1 MLERI
6 REIPGVLLSA
16 DEYLDDFW
24 PNFHR
29 IDDVLWKLERI
40 QSFQE
45 AGEPSWVAMMEGD
58 WERSLKLIDDGRGVW
73 HEHERAAKRFPRR
86 RIRIV
91 EQPVTPYLQWEMH
104 VLALRA
110 ASVEQVRVLDA
121 GEVAEIEVG
130 RRLPELVVLGTVAM
144 YEVTYDDS
152 GTHSGARRIDDREV
166 IAACRGEL
174 DKLYAGG
181 EEFRAYYEREI
192 VPLPAPRATVR
203 GRDGSLT
210 RRPGRSVPAPG
221 RGPTA

>member
-6 REIPGVLLSA
+6 HEISGVLLDA

-24 PNFHR
+24 PNFR
-29 IDDVLWKLERI
+29 KIDDVFWKLERI
-40 QSFQE
+40 QSFRQ

-58 WERSLKLIDDGRGVW
+58 WDRSLKLIDDGRGAAG
-73 HEHERAAKRFPRR
+73 EGASSAERFVRR

-104 VLALRA
+104 VLALRVA
-110 ASVEQVRVLDA
+110 TAEQVRVLDA

-130 RRLPELVVLGTVAM
+130 RRLPELVVLGTVVM

-174 DKLYAGG
+174 DKMFAAG
-181 EEFRAYYEREI
+181 EDFRGYYEREI
-192 VPLPAPRATVR
+192 VPLPAPRVTV
-203 GRDGSLT
+203 
-210 RRPGRSVPAPG
+210 
-221 RGPTA
+221 